1 MQTVQQVI
9 DYLTPLKGD
18 AMLVII
24 DGDREI
30 NLDLNKVFLSDY
42 NPAYEHY
49 TIFSEDAD
57 QEFADAEDG
66 F

>member
-24 DGDREI
+24 DGDKEI
-30 NLDLNKVFLSDY
+30 NLDLREVFLSDY

-49 TIFSEDAD
+49 TIFSEDTD
-57 QEFADAEDG
+57 REFADADG
-66 F
+66 GF

>member
-9 DYLTPLKGD
+9 DYLTPFNGD
-18 AMLVII
+18 AMLII
-24 DGDREI
+24 LDGDKEI
-30 NLDLNKVFLSDY
+30 NLDLSEAFLSDY

-57 QEFADAEDG
+57 QEFADAEDS

>member
-9 DYLTPLKGD
+9 DYLTPLKRD
-18 AMLVII
+18 AMLII
-24 DGDREI
+24 MNGGKEI
-30 NLDLNKVFLSDY
+30 DLDLSEAFLSDY

-57 QEFADAEDG
+57 REFADAENS